1 MGVNTLR
8 ISIMI
13 SLGSREEVVFIL
25 HVKRRDRGFTW
36 SSFTLLLKNTQPTS
50 KVNFLFRPCFF
61 YCLITCYLEENI
73 SKRQDTS
80 CFPCFN
86 IQISFSLKWS
96 FESWSQRRAQLISP
110 LAPNRSIHTH
120 FHHIIRA

>member
-1 MGVNTLR
+1 MLFYCFISAWLYMGVNTLR

-50 KVNFLFRPCFF
+50 KVSVFLSVFLSLC
-61 YCLITCYLEENI
+61 CSSNKVLE
-73 SKRQDTS
+73 DTTS
-80 CFPCFN
+80 
-86 IQISFSLKWS
+86 
-96 FESWSQRRAQLISP
+96 
-110 LAPNRSIHTH
+110 
-120 FHHIIRA
+120 